1 MWPTGKAADIQHYAL
16 AFKTDLKT
24 LRFAGEAL
32 IDLTAK
38 ASTSSIEFNLSK
50 NVNVTHLALHTSELK
65 STSSSELSLDS
76 LSFDE
81 ERERATI
88 DLKKAGG
95 QGLRAGADAKLWVRF
110 EAELTGSMAGYY
122 KSEGDAGED
131 GKKPVYV

>member
-1 MWPTGKAADIQHYAL
+1 MAI
-16 AFKTDLKT
+16 KTDLQA

-38 ASTSSIEFNLSK
+38 ASTSSLVFHLSK
-50 NVNVTHLALHTSELK
+50 NVTVTHLALHTSELK
-65 STSSSELSLDS
+65 STSSSALPLES

-88 DLKKAGG
+88 DLKQTGG
-95 QGLRAGADAKLWVRF
+95 EGLRAGAEAKLWVRF

-122 KSEGDAGED
+122 KSEGEAGED
-131 GKKPVYV
+131 GKKPVYVLVRISTAAL